1 MTFYSTRLY
10 SFTHLFLK
18 ESDSM
23 KIFKNPLKM
32 FCLIMLSS
40 IITKVETPREAL
52 GEQNYLLAVNTIKGA
67 DFARVC
73 QISL

>member
-1 MTFYSTRLY
+1 
-10 SFTHLFLK
+10 
-18 ESDSM
+18 M

-52 GEQNYLLAVNTIKGA
+52 GEQNYLLAINTIKGA